1 MHAHAN
7 AHKLTHTH
15 KHRQTSRQTDRQ
27 IEKHVPSQPYVV
39 SKCVGAF
46 CQSHVFMFLKF
57 PASPLQVSM
66 RGDTRVIAQTSKL
79 PPGMAKL
86 CTGRV
91 SELGRTRLP
100 TVSVLSGRDLDTH
113 DPRHAKCA
121 TPTTRAGFTN
131 LVTRRDHH
139 QPCLPTLHEG
149 PQGLPSA
156 GPLAAPAQS
165 LAPCSRKCPTRG

>member
-39 SKCVGAF
+39 SKRVGAF

-66 RGDTRVIAQTSKL
+66 RGDVRVVAETSKL
-79 PPGMAKL
+79 PLGMAKL

-91 SELGRTRLP
+91 SELGRTQLP
-100 TVSVLSGRDLDTH
+100 TVSVLSGRDLATH
-113 DPRHAKCA
+113 DPRHAKCT

-165 LAPCSRKCPTRG
+165 LGPCSRKCLSRG